1 MKLLAI
7 TAGGLVALAAC
18 QPTPPATSVER
29 LPLLG
34 GYRDKADQCVRVGEN
49 EFTNQFLD
57 DSADLVGCPADYE
70 GIGIFQTETG
80 AVQVGQAQGYVLF
93 SVPRA

>member
-1 MKLLAI
+1 MRLLAI

-34 GYRDKADQCVRVGEN
+34 GYRDKADQCVRVGK
-49 EFTNQFLD
+49 T
-57 DSADLVGCPADYE
+57 SSP
-70 GIGIFQTETG
+70 I
-80 AVQVGQAQGYVLF
+80 
-93 SVPRA
+93 SS